1 VIITVSSSINQVEA
15 KEPVDVYTLD
25 GQKIR
30 SKVTDTSDLSKGM
43 YIIRGKKVVVK

>member
-1 VIITVSSSINQVEA
+1 MAYGIDLVEA

-30 SKVTDTSDLSKGM
+30 LKVTDTSDLPAGV
-43 YIIRGKKVVVK
+43 YIIRGKKVVVQ